1 MYSDVIPKSFSKS
14 SREENAGSGLNPPWA
29 GLPLSFRYTQRG
41 PKRGPLE
48 PRGLRV
54 TDDVVYYNKN
64 IRGDRNGGSK
74 RGLPLPFWSL
84 TSLESRSVELPS
96 YTFLGD
102 GVRTLASGVLIV

>member
-1 MYSDVIPKSFSKS
+1 MYTDVIPKSFSKS
-14 SREENAGSGLNPPWA
+14 SREENVGRGLNPPW
-29 GLPLSFRYTQRG
+29 GRLSLSFRYTQRG

-54 TDDVVYYNKN
+54 TDDVAYYNKN

-74 RGLPLPFWSL
+74 RGIPLPFRSL
-84 TSLESRSVELPS
+84 TSLVSRSVELPS

-102 GVRTLASGVLIV
+102 DVRTLASGVLIV